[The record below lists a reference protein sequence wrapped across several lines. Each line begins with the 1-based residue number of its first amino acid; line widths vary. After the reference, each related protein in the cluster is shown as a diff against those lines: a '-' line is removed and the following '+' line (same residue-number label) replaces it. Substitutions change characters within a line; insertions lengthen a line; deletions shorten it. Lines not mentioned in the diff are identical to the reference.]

1 MRTSQ
6 KTPET
11 IATIG
16 IDLGKNTFHL
26 VGLDKRGAIVLR
38 LKVSR
43 GQLGCRVS
51 NMPRCLI
58 GMEACSGSHHFGRQ
72 LAALGQDVRLI
83 PAQYVRPFLKGA
95 RERLSRCR
103 GDRGGRAA
111 TNYALCR
118 RALNSRARPWIRSS
132 TSGAIRGRPR
142 RFPSLLARA
151 RSARSG
157 PKGSRPEKSGQKSRL
172 KSACQLNKARRGR
185 GR

>member
-43 GQLGCRVS
+43 GQLGRRLS

-58 GMEACSGSHHFGRQ
+58 GMEACSGSHHIGRQ

-83 PAQYVRPFLKGA
+83 PAQYVRPFLKGHENDYRDA
-95 RERLSRCR
+95 EAI
-103 GDRGGRAA
+103 GDAVQ
-111 TNYALCR
+111 
-118 RALNSRARPWIRSS
+118 RP
-132 TSGAIRGRPR
+132 TMHFVDVP
-142 RFPSLLARA
+142 
-151 RSARSG
+151 
-157 PKGSRPEKSGQKSRL
+157 
-172 KSACQLNKARRGR
+172 
-185 GR
+185 